1 MASTSPVKLS
11 QPIVSA
17 HLPFL
22 THQPLPQADQEVFL
36 DANSDEEDKGAGSA
50 GPGPEA
56 SGLELNMHVTQLPRA
71 EHACNSAAA
80 VPLKVLLAC
89 VEQTPTY
96 HAATVSIQLC
106 PLAASACV
114 LCSRSNILV
123 LCVVAANGASSVFR
137 SSLLAY
143 FSYCT
148 DLFAGAGR
156 TYKCCVVLQCIQ
168 TCMHVSPSQ

>member
-56 SGLELNMHVTQLPRA
+56 SGLELNMHAAHYHQPEAQAVMGQSGSGHSP
-71 EHACNSAAA
+71 EKQAAA
-80 VPLKVLLAC
+80 QGKTSLVSHSKQLDIRFCCIHSAWKGSDFNNLA
-89 VEQTPTY
+89 TPTY
-96 HAATVSIQLC
+96 LE
-106 PLAASACV
+106 PLGMSEQDKSAR
-114 LCSRSNILV
+114 RSLHN
-123 LCVVAANGASSVFR
+123 
-137 SSLLAY
+137 Y
-143 FSYCT
+143 
-148 DLFAGAGR
+148 AGR
-156 TYKCCVVLQCIQ
+156 FQRTATASPPPRSARPM
-168 TCMHVSPSQ
+168 TCLSN